1 MLFYFFSFFYCHIF
15 TSINIFKLFLVT
27 CLKIIFL
34 FLDYIPYSSSS
45 TYSTGE
51 LDLIIIKVSS
61 AENIT
66 LPVSQGEVRVKVLA
80 ENDSPVLML
89 ENGILSDGSAS
100 ASSSSST
107 STSSSY
113 EILTEDMLS
122 LKTVSTST
130 MYTTENVPLFI
141 NNTSVRDVDCTNST
155 FLRIVLT
162 PTNGNI
168 SIHFP
173 ENDPLNPFKS
183 LGLFFQEGTGTNDP
197 KMTLLGPIST
207 INLMLKILIFIPT
220 YKYSGTAGGLIIT
233 VDDLGNLG
241 LGDSKFDTQVKLL

>member
-1 MLFYFFSFFYCHIF
+1 M
-15 TSINIFKLFLVT
+15 
-27 CLKIIFL
+27 
-34 FLDYIPYSSSS
+34 DYY
-45 TYSTGE
+45 
-51 LDLIIIKVSS
+51 
-61 AENIT
+61 
-66 LPVSQGEVRVKVLA
+66 A
-80 ENDSPVLML
+80 ENDQES
-89 ENGILSDGSAS
+89 LSSAS
-100 ASSSSST
+100 TSTSTSSST
-107 STSSSY
+107 STSFSSYPSSSFPNKKASY

-241 LGDSKFDTQVKLL
+241 LGDSKFDTQVTLL

>member
-1 MLFYFFSFFYCHIF
+1 MRSAVATDRHGQ
-15 TSINIFKLFLVT
+15 TDPV
-27 CLKIIFL
+27 
-34 FLDYIPYSSSS
+34 
-45 TYSTGE
+45 
-51 LDLIIIKVSS
+51 IIKVSS

-100 ASSSSST
+100 SSSST
-107 STSSSY
+107 STSFSSYPSSSFPNEKASY

-122 LKTVSTST
+122 LRTVSTST

-220 YKYSGTAGGLIIT
+220 YKYSGTAGGLMIT